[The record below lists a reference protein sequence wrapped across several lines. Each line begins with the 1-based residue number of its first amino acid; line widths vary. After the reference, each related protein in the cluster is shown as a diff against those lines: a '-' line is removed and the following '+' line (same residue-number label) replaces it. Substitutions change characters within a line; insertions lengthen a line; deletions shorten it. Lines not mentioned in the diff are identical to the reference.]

1 MEETAIKT
9 ISIIIASLLGLA
21 VLVAFAHAQW
31 GLYRQERRQQKRF
44 DEEMRKHDEEL
55 LRKHDE
61 ELLRKYDEEL
71 RRKSI
76 QPIKQ
81 QLNQTHYETKD

>member
-1 MEETAIKT
+1 MYQRMEETAIKT
-9 ISIIIASLLGLA
+9 IGIIIASLLGLA

-55 LRKHDE
+55 LRK
-61 ELLRKYDEEL
+61 YDEEL

-76 QPIKQ
+76 QPIEQ
-81 QLNQTHYETKD
+81 QLNQTHYEIKD